1 LALLMQKNIRRGMT
15 PEETRTV
22 QELEQGLVAAEM
34 RKFLSSPNVEALDTG
49 RFVERLSTVDS

>member
-1 LALLMQKNIRRGMT
+1 MQKNIRRGMT